1 MQQRVIHWIGQH
13 WAKVVAVALAGAL
26 ASIVALYRPGLREDY
41 SIASIVGA
49 ANPEFE
55 TFQEF
60 IATFGGSEFALI
72 AVRGQNALDD
82 ATLACLDEIVPQV
95 EQLSAVHKVGA
106 ISKLPS
112 IGRSL
117 MLDHP
122 LVRGVLVSHDG
133 RTAAIIL
140 QMRGENELGPTRKQ
154 TVAELR
160 RIVTN
165 ARRNHAAQEIIL
177 TGPYVTMLEMFEY
190 VREDLWLFSICVAA
204 LMFVVLFVVLGSWR
218 TSFFAVGVAAAAV
231 LCTLGCTIAAGVSM
245 SLTTQMVVILIAVLA
260 VATCVHLAVG
270 LRESG
275 GGVVLTLSNLMAPC
289 TAVILTSVAGFASV
303 CISDIRPIREF
314 GVIMVGGLLL
324 ALALSF
330 SALFALSRRTGVR
343 LHDPRAGLHR
353 RLGSALAALADQAL
367 RRRATVTVV
376 FVMLAALLAI
386 PIPNL
391 QFESDFVK
399 NFRADSTVRR
409 GYAFISE
416 NLAPLGSIELVV
428 RRKSGGSI
436 INVHAIQACDRV
448 IAQAT
453 TAHEPIT
460 KGISI
465 VDVLSLPGFG
475 VPSSEARLQA
485 RFQAAKAVL
494 GKLFDPDVMRNF
506 VTDDLSTLRISL
518 RAREGAGVWQKI
530 DMADDIRRKAAAE
543 FGPEYDVTVTGLYSF
558 YAMLMAGLLR
568 DQNTTFVITLVA
580 IFVISGLL
588 LRSWK
593 LAAIGMA
600 PNLLPTVAC
609 LGLMGWLEIPIN
621 MATSMMLAIS
631 LGIAVDDTLHYLWR
645 FRQELTHDGD
655 IAGAILRTHRSV
667 GLACVFTTVV
677 ITGGFWILCFS
688 RFLPIAY
695 FGVLIGLTMVVALLA
710 DLVLLPALLMLIKP
724 RIHNS
729 RGVPA
734 TKTQG

>member
-1 MQQRVIHWIGQH
+1 MQQRAIHWFRQQ
-13 WAKVVAVALAGAL
+13 WAKVVLAALLGAL

-41 SIASIVGA
+41 SVASIVGSDNA
-49 ANPEFE
+49 EFE

-72 AVRGQNALDD
+72 AVRGQDALDD
-82 ATLACLDEIVPQV
+82 ETLACLDEIVPQV
-95 EQLSAVHKVGA
+95 EKLPAVHKVGA

-122 LVRGVLVSHDG
+122 LVRGVLISHDG

-140 QMRGENELGPTRKQ
+140 QMRGDNEPGLTRKQ

-160 RIVTN
+160 RIVET
-165 ARRNHAAQEIIL
+165 ARQNHAAHEIIL

-190 VREDLWLFSICVAA
+190 VREDLRLFSLCVAG
-204 LMFVVLFVVLGSWR
+204 LMCVVLFAVLGSWR
-218 TSFFAVGVAAAAV
+218 TSFFAVGVAAVAV

-275 GGVVLTLSNLMAPC
+275 GGVILTLSNLLAPC

-314 GVIMVGGLLL
+314 GVIMAGGLLFTL
-324 ALALSF
+324 ALAF
-330 SALFALSRRTGVR
+330 ATLFAVSRGTGVR
-343 LHDPRAGLHR
+343 LHDRRAGLHR
-353 RLGSALAALADQAL
+353 WLGSCLAWLADQAL
-367 RRRATVTVV
+367 RRRVV
-376 FVMLAALLAI
+376 VLAVFGMLAGLLAI
-386 PIPNL
+386 PILKL

-399 NFRADSTVRR
+399 NFRADSSVRR

-428 RRKSGGSI
+428 HRTSGESI
-436 INVHAIQACDRV
+436 INVHAIQACERV
-448 IAQAT
+448 IRHAT
-453 TAHEPIT
+453 NTHKPIT
-460 KGISI
+460 KAISI
-465 VDVLSLPGFG
+465 VDVLRLPGIG
-475 VPSSEARLQA
+475 VPSSEVGLQA
-485 RFQAAKAVL
+485 TFQASKAVL
-494 GKLFDPDVMRNF
+494 GKLLDADVMRNF

-518 RAREGAGVWQKI
+518 RAREAAGVWQKI
-530 DMADDIRRKAAAE
+530 EMADDIRKQAVAE
-543 FGPEYDVTVTGLYSF
+543 FGPEYEVTVTGLYYF
-558 YAMLMAGLLR
+558 YATLMAGLLR
-568 DQNTTFVITLVA
+568 DQNTTFALTLVA

-593 LAAIGMA
+593 LAAIGMV

-609 LGLMGWLEIPIN
+609 LGLMGWLAIPLN

-645 FRQELTHDGD
+645 FRRELIQDGD
-655 IAGAILRTHRSV
+655 VAGAILRSHRSV

-695 FGVLIGLTMVVALLA
+695 FGVLIGLTMIVALAA

-724 RIHNS
+724 RIH
-729 RGVPA
+729 
-734 TKTQG
+734 KE

>member
-1 MQQRVIHWIGQH
+1 MIHWFGQH
-13 WAKVVAVALAGAL
+13 WAKVVLAAFLGAL
-26 ASIVALYRPGLREDY
+26 AAIVALYRPGLQEDY
-41 SIASIVGA
+41 SIASIVGSDNA
-49 ANPEFE
+49 EFE

-60 IATFGGSEFALI
+60 IATFGGSELALI

-82 ATLACLDEIVPQV
+82 DTLACLDEIVPQV
-95 EQLSAVHKVGA
+95 EQLPAVRKVGA

-112 IGRSL
+112 FGRSL

-140 QMRGENELGPTRKQ
+140 QMRGDHEPGPTRKQ

-160 RIVTN
+160 RIVET

-177 TGPYVTMLEMFEY
+177 TGPYVTMLEMFEF
-190 VREDLWLFSICVAA
+190 VREDLRLFSIGVAG
-204 LMFVVLFVVLGSWR
+204 LMCIVLFAVLGSWR
-218 TSFFAVGVAAAAV
+218 MSFFAVGVAAAAV
-231 LCTLGCTIAAGVSM
+231 LCTLGCTIAAGVNM

-289 TAVILTSVAGFASV
+289 TAVILTSVAAFASV
-303 CISDIRPIREF
+303 CISDIQPIREF
-314 GVIMVGGLLL
+314 GVIMAGGLLL
-324 ALALSF
+324 TLALAF
-330 SALFALSRRTGVR
+330 AALFAVSRVHWRSSRQWHPGVR
-343 LHDPRAGLHR
+343 LYDTRAGLHR
-353 RLGSALAALADQAL
+353 WLGSRLAGVAERSL
-367 RRRATVTVV
+367 RRRAIVIVL
-376 FVMLAALLAI
+376 FGILAVLLAI
-386 PIPNL
+386 PIPEL
-391 QFESDFVK
+391 QFESNFVK

-416 NLAPLGSIELVV
+416 NLTPLGSIELVV
-428 RRKSGGSI
+428 RSKSGESI
-436 INVHAIQACDRV
+436 INVHAIQATDRV
-448 IAQAT
+448 IAHAID
-453 TAHEPIT
+453 AHTPII
-460 KGISI
+460 KGLSI
-465 VDVLSLPGFG
+465 LDVLRLPGIG
-475 VPSSEARLQA
+475 VPSSEVGLQA
-485 RFQAAKAVL
+485 SFQAAKAVL
-494 GKLFDPDVMRNF
+494 GKLLDPDLMRNF

-518 RAREGAGVWQKI
+518 RAREGAGVCQKI
-530 DMADDIRRKAAAE
+530 EMADDIRKQATME
-543 FGPEYDVTVTGLYSF
+543 FGPAYEVTVTGLYYF
-558 YAMLMAGLLR
+558 YATLMAGLLR
-568 DQNTTFVITLVA
+568 DQNTTFAITLVA

-593 LAAIGMA
+593 LAAIGMV

-645 FRQELTHDGD
+645 FRRELSHDGD

-695 FGVLIGLTMVVALLA
+695 FGVLIGLTMVVALAA
-710 DLVLLPALLMLIKP
+710 DLVLLPALLILIKP
-724 RIHNS
+724 RIHN
-729 RGVPA
+729 P
-734 TKTQG
+734 

>member
-1 MQQRVIHWIGQH
+1 MQAAVIHWFGQH
-13 WAKVVAVALAGAL
+13 WAKVVLAALLGASAAV
-26 ASIVALYRPGLREDY
+26 VALYRPGLREDY
-41 SIASIVGA
+41 SVASIVGSDNA
-49 ANPEFE
+49 EFE

-72 AVRGQNALDD
+72 AVRGLDALDD

-95 EQLSAVHKVGA
+95 EQLPAVHKVGA

-117 MLDHP
+117 LLDHP

-133 RTAAIIL
+133 RTAAILL
-140 QMRGENELGPTRKQ
+140 QMGGDNEPGPTRKQ
-154 TVAELR
+154 TVADLR
-160 RIVTN
+160 HIVET
-165 ARRNHAAQEIIL
+165 ARQNHAPQEIIL
-177 TGPYVTMLEMFEY
+177 TGPYVTMLEMFEF

-218 TSFFAVGVAAAAV
+218 TAFFAVGVAATAV
-231 LCTLGCTIAAGVSM
+231 LCTLGCTIAVGVSM

-275 GGVVLTLSNLMAPC
+275 GGVVLTLSNIMGPC

-303 CISDIRPIREF
+303 CISDIQPIREF
-314 GVIMVGGLLL
+314 GVIMAGGLLFAL
-324 ALALSF
+324 ALAF
-330 SALFALSRRTGVR
+330 AALFAVLRRTGVR
-343 LHDPRAGLHR
+343 LHDRRAGLHR
-353 RLGSALAALADQAL
+353 WLGSCLAGLAERTM
-367 RRRATVTVV
+367 RRRAIVIVV
-376 FVMLAALLAI
+376 FGMLAALLAI
-386 PIPNL
+386 PIPKL

-399 NFRADSTVRR
+399 NFRADSSVRR

-428 RRKSGGSI
+428 RTKSGGSI
-436 INVHAIQACDRV
+436 INVHAIQAADHV
-448 IAQAT
+448 ITHAID
-453 TAHEPIT
+453 AHAPII

-465 VDVLSLPGFG
+465 LDVLRLPGIG
-475 VPSSEARLQA
+475 VPTSEVGLQA
-485 RFQAAKAVL
+485 SFQASKAVL
-494 GKLFDPDVMRNF
+494 GKLLDPDVMRNF

-518 RAREGAGVWQKI
+518 RARETAGVWQKI
-530 DMADDIRRKAAAE
+530 EMADDIRKQAARE
-543 FGPEYDVTVTGLYSF
+543 FGPEYDVTVTGLYYF
-558 YAMLMAGLLR
+558 YATLMAGLLR
-568 DQNTTFVITLVA
+568 DQNTTFAITLVA
-580 IFVISGLL
+580 IFVISGLF

-593 LAAIGMA
+593 LAAIGMV

-645 FRQELTHDGD
+645 FRQELSHDGD
-655 IAGAILRTHRSV
+655 IAGAVLRTHRSV

-695 FGVLIGLTMVVALLA
+695 FGVLIGLTMVVALAA

-724 RIHNS
+724 RIRNS
-729 RGVPA
+729 
-734 TKTQG
+734 